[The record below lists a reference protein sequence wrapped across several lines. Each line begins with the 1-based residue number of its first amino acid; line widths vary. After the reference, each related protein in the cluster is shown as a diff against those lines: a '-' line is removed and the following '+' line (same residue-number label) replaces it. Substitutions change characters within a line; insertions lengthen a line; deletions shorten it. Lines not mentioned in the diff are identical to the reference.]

1 MQKIILVF
9 LVLSLCSCSSEKVG
23 VSDFSWLEGEWVG
36 TSDDLQL
43 FEKWE
48 LHQGR
53 VLKGEGG
60 GYNGKDT
67 AFCESIKIEQRA
79 DALFYVVSV
88 KGSSE
93 VVDFKF
99 TGYKKDSAVFE
110 NPQHDFPK
118 RIVYLQLP
126 NNKMYAC
133 IDGVNEG
140 KYAKMEFSYQ
150 KAK

>member
-9 LVLSLCSCSSEKVG
+9 LVLSLCSCSTEKVE
-23 VSDFSWLEGEWVG
+23 VADFAWLEGNWTG

-48 LHQGR
+48 MKQGT
-53 VLKGEGG
+53 VLNGEGG
-60 GYNGKDT
+60 GYVGKDT
-67 AFCESIKIEQRA
+67 AFIESIKIEQRA
-79 DALFYVVSV
+79 EALFYVVSV
-88 KGSSE
+88 KGNSE

-99 TGYKKDSAVFE
+99 TGFKKDSAIFE

-118 RIVYLQLP
+118 RIVYFQLP
-126 NNKMYAC
+126 DNKMYAF

-150 KAK
+150 RVK